1 MIQRKVQATQPVYLR
16 TMSFSGYV
24 FALVLVM
31 ATPGQTNTLLALA
44 GATMGIRS
52 ALRLMWAAVAAYL
65 GATLLLGVLFR
76 PLVDA
81 FPAIRAAV
89 QIFGC
94 GYLAYM
100 AARLWEPRRTP
111 PGRRVVTGRD
121 VAVTTFLNPKN
132 LLIAFV
138 LLPVGW
144 ASEMQL
150 ALPIL
155 LTLAVIT
162 PLVESVWIIA
172 GGVLGV
178 AFRNRSKTLL
188 PRGSAFALGVYAAI
202 LAGRTIAG

>member
-1 MIQRKVQATQPVYLR
+1 MLQRKVQAIQPVYLR

-24 FALVLVM
+24 FALILVV

-52 ALRLMWAAVAAYL
+52 ALRLIWAAIAAYL

-111 PGRRVVTGRD
+111 PGRRVVTARD

-144 ASEMQL
+144 ASETQV